1 MDRLRRGGPVMRG
14 LLVSFALVFAVAPAA
29 AAQVNYDTVQ
39 VRTLKV
45 GDGVY
50 MLQGAGGN
58 IGVSVGSDGVI
69 LVDDQF
75 APLSDKIKA
84 AVAALG
90 GPIRFLLNTHWHG
103 DHTGGNENF
112 AKSGVVI
119 VAHENVRRRMSVEQ
133 FVAVFNQRVP
143 ASPTGALPVV
153 TFTDAVTFYL
163 NGDSINVFHV
173 APAHTDG
180 DAIIWFRRAN
190 VIHMGDTFFN
200 GRYPLIDLSSG
211 GSIDGMVGAA
221 DRVLALADANTKIIP
236 GPGPLGDRAAL
247 QAYRTMLATIR
258 DRIRQAVTAGR
269 TLEQVQAA
277 KPTAEFDAV
286 WGSGRITPTL
296 FVEMLYTDLAAR
308 RRS

>member
-1 MDRLRRGGPVMRG
+1 MRR

-221 DRVLALADANTKIIP
+221 DRVLAVADANTKIIP
-236 GPGPLGDRAAL
+236 GHGPLGDRAAL

-308 RRS
+308 HRS

>member
-1 MDRLRRGGPVMRG
+1 MRRLPLSVV
-14 LLVSFALVFAVAPAA
+14 LVLAAASPA

-39 VRTLKV
+39 IRTVKV
-45 GDGVY
+45 AEGVY
-50 MLQGAGGN
+50 MLMGAGGN

-69 LVDDQF
+69 LIDDQF

-90 GPIRFLLNTHWHG
+90 GPIRFLLNTHWHF

-133 FVAVFNQRVP
+133 FISALNRREPPSPVA
-143 ASPTGALPVV
+143 ALPVV
-153 TFTDAVTFYL
+153 TFTDAITFYL

-173 APAHTDG
+173 AAAHTDG
-180 DAIIWFRRAN
+180 DAVIWFRKAN
-190 VIHMGDTFFN
+190 VMHMGDTFFN

-211 GSIDGMVGAA
+211 GSIDGMVAAA
-221 DRVLALADANTKIIP
+221 DRVLALVDANTKIIP
-236 GPGPLGDRAAL
+236 GHGPLADRAAL
-247 QAYRTMLATIR
+247 QVYRAMLATVR
-258 DRIRQAVTAGR
+258 DRVRQAVAAGQ
-269 TLEQVQAA
+269 TLAQVQAA

-286 WGSGRITPTL
+286 WGNGRITPAL
-296 FVEMLYTDLAAR
+296 FVEIVYTDLAAR
-308 RRS
+308 R

>member
-1 MDRLRRGGPVMRG
+1 MRRLPVSVV
-14 LLVSFALVFAVAPAA
+14 LVLAAAAPA

-39 VRTLKV
+39 IRTVKV
-45 GDGVY
+45 AEGVY
-50 MLQGAGGN
+50 MLMGAGGN

-69 LVDDQF
+69 LIDDQF

-90 GPIRFLLNTHWHG
+90 GPTRFLLNTHWHF

-133 FVAVFNQRVP
+133 FISALNRREPPSP
-143 ASPTGALPVV
+143 AAALPVV
-153 TFTDAVTFYL
+153 TFTDAITFYL

-180 DAIIWFRRAN
+180 DAVIWFRKAN
-190 VIHMGDTFFN
+190 VMHMGDTFFN

-211 GSIDGMVGAA
+211 GSVDGMVAAA
-221 DRVLALADANTKIIP
+221 DRVLALVDANTRIIP
-236 GPGPLGDRAAL
+236 GHGPLGDRPAL
-247 QAYRTMLATIR
+247 QTYRAMLATVR
-258 DRIRQAVTAGR
+258 DRIRQAVAADQ

-277 KPTAEFDAV
+277 KPTAEFDAI
-286 WGSGRITPTL
+286 WGKGSITPAR
-296 FVEMLYTDLAAR
+296 FVEIVYTGLAAR
-308 RRS
+308 R

>member
-1 MDRLRRGGPVMRG
+1 MRRLPVSVV
-14 LLVSFALVFAVAPAA
+14 LVLAAAAPA

-39 VRTLKV
+39 IRTVKV
-45 GDGVY
+45 AEGVY
-50 MLQGAGGN
+50 MLMGAGGN

-69 LVDDQF
+69 LIDDQF

-90 GPIRFLLNTHWHG
+90 GPIRFLLNTHWHF

-133 FVAVFNQRVP
+133 FISALNRREPPSP
-143 ASPTGALPVV
+143 AAALPVV
-153 TFTDAVTFYL
+153 TFTDAITFYL

-180 DAIIWFRRAN
+180 DAVIWFRKAN
-190 VIHMGDTFFN
+190 VMHMGDTFFN

-211 GSIDGMVGAA
+211 GSVDGMVAAA
-221 DRVLALADANTKIIP
+221 DRVLALVDANTRIIP
-236 GPGPLGDRAAL
+236 GHGPLGDRPAL
-247 QAYRTMLATIR
+247 QTYRAMLATVR
-258 DRIRQAVTAGR
+258 DRIRQAVAADQ

-277 KPTAEFDAV
+277 KPTAEFDAI
-286 WGSGRITPTL
+286 WGKGSITPAR
-296 FVEMLYTDLAAR
+296 FVEIVYTDLAAR
-308 RRS
+308 R

>member
-1 MDRLRRGGPVMRG
+1 MRR

-69 LVDDQF
+69 LIDDQF

-84 AVAALG
+84 AIAALG
-90 GPIRFLLNTHWHG
+90 SPIRFLLNTHWHG

-221 DRVLALADANTKIIP
+221 DRVLAVADANTKIIP
-236 GPGPLGDRAAL
+236 GHGPLGDRAAL

>member
-1 MDRLRRGGPVMRG
+1 MRRLPVSVV
-14 LLVSFALVFAVAPAA
+14 LVLAAAAPAA
-29 AAQVNYDTVQ
+29 AQVSYDTVQ
-39 VRTLKV
+39 IRTVKV
-45 GDGVY
+45 AEGVY
-50 MLQGAGGN
+50 MLMGAGGN

-69 LVDDQF
+69 LIDDQF

-90 GPIRFLLNTHWHG
+90 GPIRFLLNTHWHF

-133 FVAVFNQRVP
+133 FISALNRREPPSP
-143 ASPTGALPVV
+143 AAALPVV
-153 TFTDAVTFYL
+153 TFTDAITFYL

-180 DAIIWFRRAN
+180 DAVIWFRKAN
-190 VIHMGDTFFN
+190 VMHMGDTFFN

-211 GSIDGMVGAA
+211 GSVDGMVAAA
-221 DRVLALADANTKIIP
+221 DRVLALVDANTRIIP
-236 GPGPLGDRAAL
+236 GHGPLGDRPAL
-247 QAYRTMLATIR
+247 QTYRAMLATVR
-258 DRIRQAVTAGR
+258 DRIRQAVAAGQ

-277 KPTAEFDAV
+277 KPTAEFDAI
-286 WGSGRITPTL
+286 WGKGSITPAR
-296 FVEMLYTDLAAR
+296 FVEIVYTDLAAR
-308 RRS
+308 R

>member
-1 MDRLRRGGPVMRG
+1 MRRLPVSVV
-14 LLVSFALVFAVAPAA
+14 LVLAAAAPAA
-29 AAQVNYDTVQ
+29 AQVSYDTVQ
-39 VRTLKV
+39 IRTVKV
-45 GDGVY
+45 AEGVY
-50 MLQGAGGN
+50 MLMGAGGN

-69 LVDDQF
+69 LIDDQF

-90 GPIRFLLNTHWHG
+90 GPIRFLLNTHWHF

-133 FVAVFNQRVP
+133 FISALNRREPPSP
-143 ASPTGALPVV
+143 AAALPVV
-153 TFTDAVTFYL
+153 TFTDAITFYL

-180 DAIIWFRRAN
+180 DAVIWFRKAN
-190 VIHMGDTFFN
+190 VMHMGDTFFN

-211 GSIDGMVGAA
+211 GSVDGMVAAA
-221 DRVLALADANTKIIP
+221 DRVLALVDANTRIIP
-236 GPGPLGDRAAL
+236 GHGPLGDRPAL
-247 QAYRTMLATIR
+247 QTYRAMLATVR
-258 DRIRQAVTAGR
+258 DRIRQAVAADQ

-277 KPTAEFDAV
+277 KPTAEFDAI
-286 WGSGRITPTL
+286 WGKGSITPAR
-296 FVEMLYTDLAAR
+296 FVEIVYTDLAAR
-308 RRS
+308 R

>member
-1 MDRLRRGGPVMRG
+1 MRRLFLP
-14 LLVSFALVFAVAPAA
+14 FALVFAVAPAA
-29 AAQVNYDTVQ
+29 AAQVIYDTVQ
-39 VRTLKV
+39 VRTVKV

-69 LVDDQF
+69 LIDDQF
-75 APLSDKIKA
+75 APLSEKIKA

-133 FVAVFNQRVP
+133 FVAALNQRVP
-143 ASPTGALPVV
+143 PSPTGALPVV

-180 DAIIWFRRAN
+180 DAIIWFRHAN

-221 DRVLALADANTKIIP
+221 DRVLAVADANTKIIP
-236 GPGPLGDRAAL
+236 GHGPLGDRAAL
-247 QAYRTMLATIR
+247 QTYRTMLATIR
-258 DRIRQAVTAGR
+258 DRIRQAVAAGR

-286 WGSGRITPTL
+286 WGNGRITPTL